1 MQQFAWLKWR
11 VVMVTTT
18 ITTTTTT
25 PALREASSCLP
36 WKCDV
41 TIHPSDV
48 TIRSSVTSYFA
59 PLWCHTSPRCD
70 VKIWP
75 AVTSHS
81 PSVTSYFA
89 LCDVTLR
96 PAVTLYFFYTVY
108 HVAESVDAILKS
120 RWTDRN
126 YKKKGL
132 RSLKEK
138 IYSMAPPC
146 RLCLPLYSWHNDFV
160 LGFNL
165 A

>member
-48 TIRSSVTSYFA
+48 TIRSIVTSYFA

-96 PAVTLYFFYTVY
+96 PAVTLHFFYSIPRGRERGR
-108 HVAESVDAILKS
+108 HP
-120 RWTDRN
+120 
-126 YKKKGL
+126 KKPL
-132 RSLKEK
+132 NWSQLKEERSQVLERK
-138 IYSMAPPC
+138 NIQYGPTMSSLSPPIQ
-146 RLCLPLYSWHNDFV
+146 LT
-160 LGFNL
+160 
-165 A
+165 

>member
-1 MQQFAWLKWR
+1 MTEVESCDGHHHNNNNHHHSCPERSELMFAMEMWR
-11 VVMVTTT
+11 HN
-18 ITTTTTT
+18 
-25 PALREASSCLP
+25 PPQWRHNPLL
-36 WKCDV
+36 CDV
-41 TIHPSDV
+41 ILRRAVMSK
-48 TIRSSVTSYFA
+48 SG
-59 PLWCHTSPRCD
+59 PLWRHIRPLWRLT
-70 VKIWP
+70 
-75 AVTSHS
+75 S
-81 PSVTSYFA
+81 PSVTSHFA
-89 LCDVTLR
+89 LLWRYTSS
-96 PAVTLYFFYTVY
+96 TVY